1 MEHAMDQRPSRLGRF
16 LRSAFGVLLGALM
29 LMWLIEIVDTVVLSD
44 RLQRNGIHPRN
55 TDGLDGIL
63 WAPFLHSDFG
73 HLISNTVPLLVMGW
87 LTAIRGLRYWL
98 AITVSSIVIGG
109 GLVWLF
115 AGGSNHIGASGLVFG
130 YFGALMGAALR
141 SRTPAMLAPA
151 LVALFL
157 YGTILVGIVPQD
169 DISWEGHL
177 AGLVVGMAVSYRLVP
192 KGPRRKSDDED
203 DVLYPWELDEP
214 WRTDQ

>member
-1 MEHAMDQRPSRLGRF
+1 MAALSDQRPSRLRR
-16 LRSAFGVLLGALM
+16 LVMSTFGLLFGCVAVMWLVEITDTVLL
-29 LMWLIEIVDTVVLSD
+29 DD

-55 TDGLDGIL
+55 TDGLDGII
-63 WAPFLHSDFG
+63 WAPWLHSDFG
-73 HLISNTVPLLVMGW
+73 HLISNSVPLLVMGW
-87 LTAIRGLRYWL
+87 LTALRGLRYWL
-98 AITVSSIVIGG
+98 AITVTSIVAGG

-130 YFGALMGAALR
+130 YFGALMGAALK

-177 AGLVVGMAVSYRLVP
+177 AGLIVGMAVSYRLVP
-192 KGPRRKSDDED
+192 KRPPRRTDEDD
-203 DVLYPWELDEP
+203 DVLYPWEFDEP

>member
-1 MEHAMDQRPSRLGRF
+1 
-16 LRSAFGVLLGALM
+16 
-29 LMWLIEIVDTVVLSD
+29 MWLIEITDTVLLDD

-55 TDGLDGIL
+55 TDGLDGII
-63 WAPFLHSDFG
+63 WAPWLHSDFG

-87 LTAIRGLRYWL
+87 LTALRGFRYWL
-98 AITVSSIVIGG
+98 AITVASIVVGG

-177 AGLVVGMAVSYRLVP
+177 AGLIVGMGMAYRLVP
-192 KGPRRKSDDED
+192 KAPRRRTDEDD